1 MKRQLILGLVLV
13 LLVIIAAGTYFF
25 IDHFQQ
31 KQQQDAEQK
40 AAALQL
46 TSFNADNVTKLELH
60 TTEQDYTIEIDDE
73 TKNWTV
79 TNVKDLKIN
88 TYYITALCS
97 YGSTLTAKEDLG
109 TTDNETLAKYGLD
122 DPVSITYDVDD
133 TSYTVYVGKQ
143 TSTGEYFYMMKGG
156 SDHVYLVDA
165 NVAGYLDVTETQL
178 RYRYVVQD
186 STSDFCRIMLQ
197 NGDDI
202 VYDLSMEDGS
212 WVMMQPYQ
220 IPISL
225 DSSKIS
231 SLVITIQQLEID
243 DFGDEGVTQADYAE
257 YGFDD
262 PGFVFEFEQVDGT
275 KTTLLFEEYDPL
287 VTSYVDC
294 LNVETGE
301 VLIFDS
307 SYLSFLQADTDDYL
321 MNTLYAPGIDTV
333 TDMTIQYQGSYNDQT
348 LDIETSFTIDS
359 ENATYACNGTDFSGS
374 ENAVAAFREFFNAA
388 SNLRYESIEK
398 NAKEPIYTEEDVAL
412 RLTYTLHDETV
423 HTVELVPYQENIYWA
438 FIDGEFSRVTIRQ
451 KTLSN
456 NGNLLDCYTTL
467 MEAIASAES

>member
-133 TSYTVYVGKQ
+133 TSYTIYVGKQ

-178 RYRYVVQD
+178 RYRYVID
-186 STSDFCRIMLQ
+186 IRIAIFAGSCCKTVM
-197 NGDDI
+197 I
-202 VYDLSMEDGS
+202 LSM
-212 WVMMQPYQ
+212 
-220 IPISL
+220 
-225 DSSKIS
+225 
-231 SLVITIQQLEID
+231 T
-243 DFGDEGVTQADYAE
+243 
-257 YGFDD
+257 
-262 PGFVFEFEQVDGT
+262 
-275 KTTLLFEEYDPL
+275 
-287 VTSYVDC
+287 
-294 LNVETGE
+294 
-301 VLIFDS
+301 
-307 SYLSFLQADTDDYL
+307 FLWK
-321 MNTLYAPGIDTV
+321 M
-333 TDMTIQYQGSYNDQT
+333 
-348 LDIETSFTIDS
+348 
-359 ENATYACNGTDFSGS
+359 
-374 ENAVAAFREFFNAA
+374 AAG
-388 SNLRYESIEK
+388 L
-398 NAKEPIYTEEDVAL
+398 
-412 RLTYTLHDETV
+412 
-423 HTVELVPYQENIYWA
+423 
-438 FIDGEFSRVTIRQ
+438 
-451 KTLSN
+451 
-456 NGNLLDCYTTL
+456 
-467 MEAIASAES
+467 